1 MRKLYTP
8 AFFLFFFGL
17 LTNFTTWAQVNAVDD
32 TFAVVYGASNVTAGN
47 VLLNDTY
54 NTSTATLS
62 NVSITQLTT
71 TNPGVSISG
80 TNVVVAGGTPQGTYM
95 LTYQICSIANGSLCD
110 TATVTINTQL
120 LANPDF
126 FYTQC
131 YNSYAGNILGY
142 GTDLNYVDTL
152 NGVPAVLVT
161 YTSQPDNVVHPA
173 NVVLTVI
180 QDYPGL
186 ITISTSGDVI
196 ILQPIPDSNFVL
208 TYQLCE
214 IAHPDNCAVGYVNIQ
229 QIGNQLITSDD
240 DFSSNPID
248 NTLGGIA
255 GNVFNNDF
263 STCNGFVNEFNSTI
277 QNSNVP
283 PGLTLNPNG
292 DISVAIGTSPGM
304 YVITYVVCDN
314 SPFGGGCDSAVAYVT
329 VTGVSALVANYDDF
343 SAPNY
348 PNTTTASVLN
358 NDTYNGAAFSPSA
371 VLLSPLNNP
380 TGFTL
385 NANGTITIASTVPE
399 GTYPVP
405 YQICV
410 ASNPQDC
417 FVNYAYV
424 VVLKNRILGKIKFD
438 ANANGCDASD
448 AYLNNISVKNVN
460 GSNTNASNTSSY
472 FGSQYYLIGDSGTNT
487 VSVTGLPS
495 YFTVSPATQVFNF
508 STPGTTTATD
518 FCVSANSNV
527 DDLEIVLVPL
537 FNVVPGLPAL
547 YNIWFKNNGSTTLS
561 GQITFQFDNTKMS
574 FLSSSPSP
582 NTITTNTVVYNY
594 ANIAPFESRLIYNV
608 KFQVATPTTVNS
620 GDVIP
625 FSGSISPVAADNNPA
640 NNVSLVNQTVV
651 NSQDPNDIVVHEGA
665 TITLAKA
672 QQDYLHYTI
681 RFQNVGSS
689 DAINIKVVNDL
700 DVKLDWSTFQLVST
714 SHNCRVKNKNG
725 HNEFLFEGINL
736 PGTSNEPL
744 SHGYISYKV
753 KAISSIAVGNVIPN
767 TANIYFDYNAPIATN
782 VASTTIIANL
792 ANDSFAFNN
801 FNYSPNPVKNS
812 LTISNN
818 SLIESIEISSIL
830 GQKMM
835 RINVNNLQT
844 ELNLSGLSNGVYF
857 VKVTSEGQEKTVK
870 IVKD

>member
-1 MRKLYTP
+1 MKKRYATP
-8 AFFLFFFGL
+8 LFLLFFGL
-17 LTNFTTWAQVNAVDD
+17 LANFTTFAQVNAVDN
-32 TFAVVYGASNVTAGN
+32 TYSIVYGTSNVTAGN
-47 VLLNDTY
+47 ILLNDTY
-54 NTSTATLS
+54 NTSAATLS
-62 NVSITQLTT
+62 TVTITQLTS

-80 TNVVVAGGTPQGTYM
+80 SNVVVAGGTPRGTYT
-95 LTYQICSIANGSLCD
+95 LTYKICSIANSSLCD

-120 LANPDF
+120 LANPDNLYSF
-126 FYTQC
+126 C
-131 YNSYAGNILGY
+131 YNNYAGNVLGS
-142 GTDLNYVDTL
+142 GSDLNYVDTL

-173 NVVLTVI
+173 DVVLTVI

-186 ITISTSGDVI
+186 ITITSNGDVFVM
-196 ILQPIPDSNFVL
+196 QPNLPQSSFVL

-214 IAHPDNCAVGYVNIQ
+214 IAHPTNCTVGYVNVQ
-229 QIGNQLITSDD
+229 QVANQLFAYDD

-248 NTLGGIA
+248 NTVGGIA
-255 GNVFNNDF
+255 GNILINDW
-263 STCNGFVNEFNSTI
+263 STCNGQVNEFNSI
-277 QNSNVP
+277 IVSSNVP
-283 PGLTLNPNG
+283 PGLTLNTNG
-292 DISVAIGTSPGM
+292 DIFVATGTSPGM
-304 YVITYVVCDN
+304 YVINYTVCGIA
-314 SPFGGGCDSAVAYVT
+314 SSGGCASAVAHVY
-329 VTGVSALVANYDDF
+329 VTGVSAVVANYDNF

-358 NDTYNGAAFSPSA
+358 NDTYNGTSFSPSQVILTA
-371 VLLSPLNNP
+371 LNNP
-380 TGFTL
+380 SGFTL
-385 NANGTITIASTVPE
+385 NSSGTITIASTVPE
-399 GTYPVP
+399 GTYAVP

-438 ANANGCDASD
+438 ANANGCDAGD
-448 AYLNNISVKNVN
+448 AFLNNISVKNVN
-460 GSNTNASNTSSY
+460 GSNTNASTTSSY

-508 STPGTTTATD
+508 ATPGSTTAPD
-518 FCVSANSNV
+518 FCVTANSNV

-574 FLSSSPSP
+574 FLTSSPSP
-582 NTITTNTVVYNY
+582 NTITTNTAVYNY
-594 ANIAPFESRLIYNV
+594 TNIAPFESRLINNV
-608 KFQVATPTTVNS
+608 KFQVATPPTVDS
-620 GDVIP
+620 GNVIP
-625 FSGSISPVAADNNPA
+625 FSGSISPVSADNTPA

-665 TITLAKA
+665 TIQLAQA
-672 QQDYLHYTI
+672 QQGYLHYTI
-681 RFQNVGSS
+681 RFQNEGTS

-700 DVKLDWSTFQLVST
+700 DAKLDWSTFQLIST

-736 PGTSNEPL
+736 PGAANEPL
-744 SHGYISYKV
+744 SHGYISYKIRP
-753 KAISSIAVGNVIPN
+753 ISSIAVGNVIPN

-782 VASTTIIANL
+782 VASTTVINNL
-792 ANDSFAFNN
+792 RNENFAFTN
-801 FNYSPNPVKNS
+801 FNYFPNPVKNTLS
-812 LTISNN
+812 ISNATTIDAIKIT
-818 SLIESIEISSIL
+818 SVIGQTVIS
-830 GQKMM
+830 KK
-835 RINVNNLQT
+835 INELQT
-844 ELNLSGLSNGVYF
+844 EVNLNALSNGTYF

-870 IVKD
+870 IIKE